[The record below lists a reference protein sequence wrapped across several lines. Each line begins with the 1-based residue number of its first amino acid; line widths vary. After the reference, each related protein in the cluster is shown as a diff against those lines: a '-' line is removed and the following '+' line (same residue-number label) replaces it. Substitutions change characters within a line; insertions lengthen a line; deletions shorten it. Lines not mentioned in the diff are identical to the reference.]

1 MAAFIDKFRRVC
13 VSPYLTW
20 LLLVNCII
28 FLVLWIVVMV
38 GNYLGLPGNF
48 TMQWLCISSTPS
60 VIVSHFWTTVTYMV
74 IHYDFLHLL
83 FNMLWLFWFGRIF
96 VYVFDGQHLLAIY
109 VGGGLL
115 GSMLYLL
122 VQQLFPQLSP
132 TGSYLCGA
140 SASVLAIIAAAAL
153 SMPDLPLRLFL
164 FGKVKLKWVAVGC
177 ILLTFAGIGGGNVG
191 GQAAHLGGV
200 SYGLLFALVIRG
212 GHDPVEKIAP
222 AAQKIRRKVTLTVTS
237 LPRHT
242 NVVRDGNAVA
252 KAAEGRLSDA
262 NRLDSLLD
270 KIRLSGYSSLTDS
283 ERKELN
289 ALSQRLQ
296 NESRKN

>member
-1 MAAFIDKFRRVC
+1 M
-13 VSPYLTW
+13 SPYLTW

>member
-13 VSPYLTW
+13 GSPYLTW

-60 VIVSHFWTTVTYMV
+60 VFVFHLWTTVTYMV
-74 IHYDFLHLL
+74 THYDFLHLL
-83 FNMLWLFWFGRIF
+83 FNMLWLFWFGRIL
-96 VYVFDGQHLLAIY
+96 VYGLADRHLLALYI
-109 VGGGLL
+109 GGGLV
-115 GSMLYLL
+115 GAALYI
-122 VQQLFPQLSP
+122 VAFQLFPQLSP
-132 TGSYLCGA
+132 PGSYLCGA
-140 SASVLAIIAAAAL
+140 SASVLAIIAAAAVR
-153 SMPDLPLRLFL
+153 MPDLPLRLFL
-164 FGKVKLKWVAVGC
+164 FGEVKLKWVAVGC

-200 SYGLLFALVIRG
+200 LYGLLFAFAIRK

-222 AAQKIRRKVTLTVTS
+222 AAQKLRRKVTLTVAPP
-237 LPRHT
+237 PRRT

-262 NRLDSLLD
+262 TRLDSLLD

-296 NESRKN
+296 NEARKN